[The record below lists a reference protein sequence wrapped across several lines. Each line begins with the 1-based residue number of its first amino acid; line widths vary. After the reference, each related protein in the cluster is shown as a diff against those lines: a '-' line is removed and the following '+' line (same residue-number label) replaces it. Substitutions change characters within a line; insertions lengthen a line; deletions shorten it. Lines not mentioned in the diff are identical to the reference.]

1 MKVFDSS
8 SIYACVKT
16 GNHGLLKGNYS
27 VILAR
32 YELGNVIWKE
42 TMLHKTFSIAE
53 ARRLIDFIDK
63 IMETM
68 VLLHPPIEKV
78 FSTAV
83 NFRLSYYDASYVYCA
98 QNTSSILITE
108 DVKLK
113 NKIPPPL
120 NTSSFAEISDKI

>member
-16 GNHGLLKGNYS
+16 GNHELLKSSYS

-42 TMLHKTFSIAE
+42 TMLHKTFSVAE
-53 ARRLIDFIDK
+53 ARRLIAFIDK

-68 VLLHPPIEKV
+68 VLLHPPIEEV
-78 FSTAV
+78 FSIAV

-98 QNTSSILITE
+98 QNTNSVLITE
-108 DVKLK
+108 DAKLRK
-113 NKIPPPL
+113 NVTPQI
-120 NTSSFAEISDKI
+120 NTSSFAEISQKF